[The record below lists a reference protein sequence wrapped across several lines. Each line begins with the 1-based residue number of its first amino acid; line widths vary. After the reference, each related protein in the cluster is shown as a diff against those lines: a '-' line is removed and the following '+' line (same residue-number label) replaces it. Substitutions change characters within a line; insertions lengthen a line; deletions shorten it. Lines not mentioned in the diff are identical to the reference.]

1 MCKLR
6 SITDKLRLAGKYAL
20 LALLSCA
27 VPFAAEVYAQGAG
40 ELQQQ
45 RPAQLKRQ
53 KPLTPAQ
60 VKVMREEQI
69 RKLQEEEKLKLDQA
83 KAQEDL
89 QKKLKKAKEDEEK
102 KAETERERA
111 NRLYTEPLIKPL
123 SGQRIIGAPSNRPGQ
138 KPPTYTVDTHVG
150 VHAPAVG
157 SAAPLAKPSPI
168 LPLVKRGVLP
178 MEANQ
183 TMLLIRSGG
192 PFPYPAKDGSTFQN
206 RERQLPDKPRGYYR
220 EYTVPTPG
228 SPDRGARRLIVGRAG
243 EMYYTD
249 NHYRSFRL
257 VVN

>member
-1 MCKLR
+1 MPRLHGTAVQWLR
-6 SITDKLRLAGKYAL
+6 AGVCAG
-20 LALLSCA
+20 LALLFCV
-27 VPFAAEVYAQGAG
+27 VPFSSAVYAQGAG

-45 RPAQLKRQ
+45 RPAQLQRQ

-60 VKVMREEQI
+60 LKVMREEQI
-69 RKLQEEEKLKLDQA
+69 RKQQEEEKLKLDQT

-89 QKKLKKAKEDEEK
+89 QKKLKKAGEEEK
-102 KAETERERA
+102 KKAEAERERA

-123 SGQRIIGAPSNRPGQ
+123 PGQRTIGAPINRPGD
-138 KPPTYTVDTHVG
+138 KPPTYTVDTHAG
-150 VHAPAVG
+150 MGTPAWG
-157 SAAPLAKPSPI
+157 SKVPLARSSPI
-168 LPLVKRGVLP
+168 LRVVKRGVLP

-192 PFPYPAKDGSTFQN
+192 PFPYPAKDGSTFNN
-206 RERQLPDKPRGYYR
+206 REAQLPDKPRGYYR

-249 NHYRSFRL
+249 NHYRSFKL